1 MKINCKTCLNATG
14 TNRSEP
20 HHTINP
26 VSDDRCSL
34 LKACSHRPLCLRV
47 RSRPDVTRVRCC
59 VGLCSLP
66 HTSCFSC
73 PTEAA
78 HRQSQSPMEFIHEGE
93 SPNFSA
99 SPSAA
104 SEGHGETHSLGGRPP
119 RSSGQRVTPGD
130 CLSPRRCFTSVIGDE
145 ERSEGDT
152 EKSHSGL
159 RVRFQL
165 SSAADVTKNGEKR
178 RGFGKAR
185 I

>member
-1 MKINCKTCLNATG
+1 MLREQTG
-14 TNRSEP
+14 SEP
-20 HHTINP
+20 HHATNP

-34 LKACSHRPLCLRV
+34 LKVCSHRPLCLRV
-47 RSRPDVTRVRCC
+47 HSRPDVTRVRCC

-119 RSSGQRVTPGD
+119 RTSGQRVTRGTAYPHVGA
-130 CLSPRRCFTSVIGDE
+130 LHPSSVT
-145 ERSEGDT
+145 RSV
-152 EKSHSGL
+152 L
-159 RVRFQL
+159 RETQRK
-165 SSAADVTKNGEKR
+165 VTVV
-178 RGFGKAR
+178 
-185 I
+185 

>member
-1 MKINCKTCLNATG
+1 MLREQTG
-14 TNRSEP
+14 SEP
-20 HHTINP
+20 HHATNP

-34 LKACSHRPLCLRV
+34 LKACSHRPLRLRV
-47 RSRPDVTRVRCC
+47 HSRPDVTRVRCC

-119 RSSGQRVTPGD
+119 RSSGQRVTRGTAYPHVGA
-130 CLSPRRCFTSVIGDE
+130 L
-145 ERSEGDT
+145 
-152 EKSHSGL
+152 H
-159 RVRFQL
+159 L
-165 SSAADVTKNGEKR
+165 SSATRSVLKETQRKVTVV
-178 RGFGKAR
+178 
-185 I
+185 

>member
-47 RSRPDVTRVRCC
+47 HSRPDVMRVRCC

-104 SEGHGETHSLGGRPP
+104 SEGHGETHSLGGRPRARP
-119 RSSGQRVTPGD
+119 ASA
-130 CLSPRRCFTSVIGDE
+130 SPRGTAYPHVGAL
-145 ERSEGDT
+145 
-152 EKSHSGL
+152 HP
-159 RVRFQL
+159 
-165 SSAADVTKNGEKR
+165 SSATRSVLRETQRKVTVV
-178 RGFGKAR
+178 
-185 I
+185 